1 MLYFKEVED
10 LISEVLKSYVFDI
23 NEENELEKEIVK
35 LFIDK
40 DDNKNIKE
48 KINIDDIVLLVK
60 SESCIFEEL

>member
-48 KINIDDIVLLVK
+48 KINIDDIVL
-60 SESCIFEEL
+60 